1 MFSLS
6 ITGFSDDFFLSLW
19 LNLCHFLLIFVIINS
34 KNLEIWVG
42 FRKFGRDFLGGI
54 FSDSSDLGG
63 ILGFLVNFWDFQVRI
78 FFDLHVCIPL

>member
-1 MFSLS
+1 MTRLVEPAAEGRAEKIVFSLS
-6 ITGFSDDFFLSLW
+6 ITRFFDDFFLSLW

-34 KNLEIWVG
+34 KYLEIWVG

-63 ILGFLVNFWDFQVRI
+63 IL
-78 FFDLHVCIPL
+78 H